1 MAFFAVN
8 KMDTTDGDLIVNK
21 PVSISFF
28 EERIELQI
36 EKLSVITIANL
47 SFNVWKTERKKA
59 EETWTWSHA
68 YEKIE

>member
-8 KMDTTDGDLIVNK
+8 KMDTTDGDLIVNI

-28 EERIELQI
+28 DERIELI

-47 SFNVWKTERKKA
+47 SFNV
-59 EETWTWSHA
+59 
-68 YEKIE
+68 